1 MEVEMHGIM
10 QNMRQHYQDV
20 QCHLSFGMSVIYS
33 LSTVSLPSVPT
44 ASRSL
49 NILVFVKD
57 PPLWSINIMSGTNIW
72 FDDILVNATA
82 VNAPFGTNVR
92 TGFLKFLF
100 CCSCG
105 TQCQVMESQDKPKK
119 VSSQFASEI
128 FKYPKIR
135 NYENTKMLTAWS

>member
-10 QNMRQHYQDV
+10 QNMPQHYRDV

-33 LSTVSLPSVPT
+33 LSTVSLPSVLT

-49 NILVFVKD
+49 NIPVFVKD

-92 TGFLKFLF
+92 TVFLNFL
-100 CCSCG
+100 SAAP
-105 TQCQVMESQDKPKK
+105 VAPN
-119 VSSQFASEI
+119 V
-128 FKYPKIR
+128 
-135 NYENTKMLTAWS
+135 